1 MQQKHITKEINEKLL
16 EFFSKIKTKKDLDMY
31 SYLLKH
37 KLELVNPATVNKI
50 KLDFLISNLMALI
63 IFFFDKDYLNKK
75 TFDLLEYLIE
85 KDLIPKIYL
94 KSILE
99 IFFKT
104 MDNNYSFINFKNKSN
119 CSKKRRNGIKQKYNI
134 NLDILFN
141 EKKNNDLLLNK
152 NFGYSIL
159 DLNGDFIWADE
170 KSQRLF
176 EFKFENSET
185 KRKNLFGFLIPFS
198 YDQIIKKFSH
208 NKNNNFCEIFENK
221 LVGDSVNFSYIIYS
235 KSNLNKYI
243 KQIKKKKIFDY
254 QKLEENFKSAS
265 KGIFYRYLKALSSRA
280 SLILLKFNFKELK
293 VSYSENETDINFGS
307 SIKNLFKNFQNISE
321 EEKNKNI
328 YRISI
333 FLETRYA
340 KKIPNY
346 DFNNMK
352 NDKKIK
358 EFEKIVKKKMN
369 F

>member
-1 MQQKHITKEINEKLL
+1 MK
-16 EFFSKIKTKKDLDMY
+16 
-31 SYLLKH
+31 
-37 KLELVNPATVNKI
+37 
-50 KLDFLISNLMALI
+50 
-63 IFFFDKDYLNKK
+63 
-75 TFDLLEYLIE
+75 
-85 KDLIPKIYL
+85 
-94 KSILE
+94 
-99 IFFKT
+99 
-104 MDNNYSFINFKNKSN
+104 
-119 CSKKRRNGIKQKYNI
+119 
-134 NLDILFN
+134 
-141 EKKNNDLLLNK
+141 KKNNDLLLNK